1 MLKNNLNV
9 FYKFLRGG
17 IERETTDTLGNT
29 IYYNDS
35 ENEEEQEL
43 PNYYT
48 TYTKNKSFIN
58 VKPTKVKK
66 TNGKFEVVS
75 KKQFEKDKQAQINIL
90 VPFEKPN
97 KEEEEKKIDIV
108 KKNLSAKKIAELLYQ
123 KRVLSD
129 KERKEYL
136 KLHPD
141 ERKDYK
147 EIRRRETKENK
158 NENLDVANEY
168 LKNRYIKDVEETKKR
183 GDKSNRDK
191 DLMNIYS
198 AVPENNIVSLL
209 NDISKTKIYK
219 KGDFSIGEDF
229 ISRDFEILDKNNK
242 IIGSAELKQVNR
254 TQDDDKFRMMGLNKL
269 IDDNGKPIKNF
280 EGYYIFKDGSIEKIT
295 SDTVVDF
302 LGKRMFYKQAIKK
315 IIDIVKKYQDKE
327 PKGEK
332 NINEFKEAR
341 NILRKKGDEG
351 WDFYAPRRW
360 WKNYK
365 IGEDTKI
372 FLKNDLNLTDDE
384 KKIFEEKRNK
394 QDSNKIINDA
404 KETIK
409 KIDEKIQNNRKRMEQ
424 IKDKYNDDK
433 YDVLEPYYKRLKKL
447 EDPIYNKL
455 SKEKDEI
462 IKNAWADYKAKK
474 IKNSDYSKIKKEAEE
489 EYNKYIKSDE
499 YKNKQAENY
508 PKIKKINDEIEEAT
522 KIFNRTEE
530 YSKLN
535 SSIANLK
542 YSRGFKEE
550 EIKHFEDK
558 NKTIII

>member
-9 FYKFLRGG
+9 FYHFLRGG
-17 IERETTDTLGNT
+17 VLREFESDKGKTFYFDDENKLLVPNT
-29 IYYNDS
+29 YKIY
-35 ENEEEQEL
+35 
-43 PNYYT
+43 
-48 TYTKNKSFIN
+48 KNKEL
-58 VKPTKVKK
+58 TDEGK
-66 TNGKFEVVS
+66 TYIEVDEDFDPI
-75 KKQFEKDKQAQINIL
+75 KTI
-90 VPFEKPN
+90 
-97 KEEEEKKIDIV
+97 KENDFNEKKIDIV
-108 KKNLSAKKIAELLYQ
+108 KKKLVAKKIAENLYP
-123 KRVLSD
+123 KKILSD
-129 KERKEYL
+129 EERKEYL

-141 ERKDYK
+141 EKKDYK
-147 EIRRRETKENK
+147 EIRRREKKENK
-158 NENLDVANEY
+158 NEILDVANEY
-168 LKNRYIKDVEETKKR
+168 LKNRYIKDVEDTKAR
-183 GDKSNRDK
+183 EDKDQRDK
-191 DLMNIYS
+191 DLMNLYS

-209 NDISKTKIYK
+209 NDISKTKKYK

-254 TQDDDKFRMMGLNKL
+254 TREDDKYRMMGLNKL

-302 LGKRMFYKQAIKK
+302 SGKRMFYKQAIKK

-332 NINEFKEAR
+332 NINEFNEAR

-372 FLKNDLNLTDDE
+372 FLKNDLNLTDKE
-384 KKIFEEKRNK
+384 KIIFEEKRNK

-409 KIDEKIQNNRKRMEQ
+409 KIDEKIKNNRKRMNE
-424 IKDKYNDDK
+424 IEDKYNEDK
-433 YDVLEPYYKRLKKL
+433 SDFLESYYEELEKL

-455 SKEKDEI
+455 SKEKDELLAD
-462 IKNAWADYKAKK
+462 AWNRYK
-474 IKNSDYSKIKKEAEE
+474 SKDKTIAIRYPVYQELKEKAEE
-489 EYNKYIKSDE
+489 KYKKYIKSDE

-508 PKIKKINDEIEEAT
+508 PKIQAINKKIKEAT
-522 KIFNRTEE
+522 KIFNKTQE

-535 SSIANLK
+535 LSIPNLNYLK
-542 YSRGFKEE
+542 KFKEG